1 MKDLSAEARLVRI
14 QVKIERAKKHF
25 GDFEREA
32 EAFRDAYLHVVGTKT
47 NPKTRQAFQYFAKLP
62 VSKFEVLAIAGDVLH
77 NLRSALDHLAFQLV
91 EVGEC
96 RGIGERRGKRIAFPI
111 FDTANDYEALKAGKV
126 KGARKAAIKAI
137 DALQPYK
144 GGKGEILWRLHE
156 LDNIDKHRTLFAYSQ
171 DCMLVADWLL
181 EYSDSPYNLKRRNP
195 EFAGI
200 DALDSEV
207 EQEMELE
214 IDKAILESQIAK
226 SNAMLPSLIQLV
238 DYVKNLILAFTPFLE

>member
-1 MKDLSAEARLVRI
+1 MGLNGFSATERFIRI
-14 QVKIERAKKHF
+14 RVKVERAEKHLRDLENELKTF
-25 GDFEREA
+25 GNKNFHAVTTDVDTQTGQSIQKLGKHHKRPFEA
-32 EAFRDAYLHVVGTKT
+32 L
-47 NPKTRQAFQYFAKLP
+47 
-62 VSKFEVLAIAGDVLH
+62 SIAGDIVH
-77 NLRSALDHLAFQLV
+77 NLRSALDHLANELV
-91 EVGEC
+91 WVGSDAEPT
-96 RGIGERRGKRIAFPI
+96 RRVEFPI
-111 FDTANDYEALKAGKV
+111 AKDAATYERDKATKV
-126 KGARKAAIKAI
+126 EGMCPKVIKAI